1 MYVQPSNTR
10 GMTLIIVHGGLHA
23 DLNATYPVGKCDQES
38 LDLIEATRK
47 SVEESIAICKP
58 GVPYRDIGNKIEE
71 IIKPKGYGIVR
82 RYTGHGVHKLVSRIP
97 PGYRGGADRQFHC
110 QPNIVHYG
118 GSKTPGRMEAGQVFT
133 IVSLIFRFEER
144 C

>member
-1 MYVQPSNTR
+1 
-10 GMTLIIVHGGLHA
+10 MTVHGGLHA

-38 LDLIEATRK
+38 LDLIEYTRK

-82 RYTGHGVHKLVSRIP
+82 RYTGHGVHKLVRHLYVSDRDLQP
-97 PGYRGGADRQFHC
+97 RADLQFHC

-133 IVSLIFRFEER
+133 IVSPLRSSTPWF
-144 C
+144 

>member
-1 MYVQPSNTR
+1 M
-10 GMTLIIVHGGLHA
+10 MLITVHGGLHA

-82 RYTGHGVHKLVSRIP
+82 AMAFTSWYVNSRQGTEGELIDSSIVNLTLSIMVDP
-97 PGYRGGADRQFHC
+97 RLLDVWRLDR
-110 QPNIVHYG
+110 
-118 GSKTPGRMEAGQVFT
+118 SSR
-133 IVSLIFRFEER
+133 
-144 C
+144 

>member
-1 MYVQPSNTR
+1 MYVLPLHPR
-10 GMTLIIVHGGLHA
+10 GMMLMTVHGGLHA
-23 DLNATYPVGKCDQES
+23 DLNATYPVGKCDQET
-38 LDLIEATRK
+38 LDLIEYTRK

-82 RYTGHGVHKLVSRIP
+82 RYTGHGVHKLVH
-97 PGYRGGADRQFHC
+97 QLFC
-110 QPNIVHYG
+110 EV
-118 GSKTPGRMEAGQVFT
+118 EAW
-133 IVSLIFRFEER
+133 